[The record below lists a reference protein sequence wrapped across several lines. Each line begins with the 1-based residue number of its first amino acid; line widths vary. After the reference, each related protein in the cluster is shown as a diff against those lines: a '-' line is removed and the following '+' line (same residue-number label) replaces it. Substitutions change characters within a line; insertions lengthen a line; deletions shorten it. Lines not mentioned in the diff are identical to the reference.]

1 MFLEPWMDGQLFNEA
16 IGYQHSL
23 LQDNIEIFYKQIVSV
38 HVLELDL
45 GRNLQWMQHQTH
57 NSRNECITLRVDD
70 MRFEL
75 LYLYI

>member
-45 GRNLQWMQHQTH
+45 GRNLQ
-57 NSRNECITLRVDD
+57 
-70 MRFEL
+70 
-75 LYLYI
+75 